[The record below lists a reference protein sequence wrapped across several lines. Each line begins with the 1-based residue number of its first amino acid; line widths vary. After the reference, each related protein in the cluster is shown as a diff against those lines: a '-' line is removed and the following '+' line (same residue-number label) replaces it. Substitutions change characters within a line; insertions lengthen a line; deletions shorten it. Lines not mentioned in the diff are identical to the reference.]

1 MHLFEKK
8 IPETLGRDLFGLY
21 FPHPV
26 GLAPGLDPNG
36 TRYNSFHNVSFV
48 EVGPLMPVEY
58 ATSQERR
65 FWKRFYAHEKKERT
79 GLREAID
86 HIRQKPPKGLL
97 AANIAPLPS
106 SGDCD
111 AVTRD
116 MLKAFTFMYDFADL
130 FIIDTF
136 HRNAAGS
143 CPLQSAEF
151 LSETMDALI
160 DMRFCYDSY
169 KPILIRIDNDI
180 QDGSLAGLLHYMMYS
195 GLDGIIAGHER
206 YPLGLIR
213 RVGYFTGGRFP
224 VVACGEIDTPDKA
237 DELLAAGASLL
248 QVERRAARSI
258 LNHLI
263 DPKTL

>member
-8 IPETLGRDLFGLY
+8 IPESLGRDLFGLY

-65 FWKRFYAHEKKERT
+65 FWKRFYAQEKKERT
-79 GLREAID
+79 GLREAIE

-97 AANIAPLPS
+97 AANIAPMPS
-106 SGDCD
+106 SNDCD

-130 FIIDTF
+130 FIVDTF
-136 HRNAAGS
+136 RRNAAGS
-143 CPLQSAEF
+143 SPLQSAEF
-151 LSETMDALI
+151 LSETMDSLI

-195 GLDGIIAGHER
+195 GLDGIIAGNER

-213 RVGYFTGGRFP
+213 RIGYFTAGRFP
-224 VVACGEIDTPDKA
+224 IIACGEIDTADKA

-263 DPKTL
+263 DAKTL